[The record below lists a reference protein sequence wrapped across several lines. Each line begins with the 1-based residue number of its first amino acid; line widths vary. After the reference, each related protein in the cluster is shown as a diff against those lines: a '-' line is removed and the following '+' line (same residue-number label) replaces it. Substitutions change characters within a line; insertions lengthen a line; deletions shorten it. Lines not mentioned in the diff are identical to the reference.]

1 MSRSWSSWRWQMV
14 CCQSGA
20 SLAYMRGPPH
30 RVEENRRR
38 RAQISFAEEVDDRHV
53 KFLRR
58 SKFHMDLHHAR
69 LCRWG
74 EILLEGVPCFLG
86 RHGTDDVI
94 YERLSWA
101 SMREGHSTVVGRHDH
116 TSKHTLDLGTSAPTT
131 VIDVAICFSGATSD
145 LVSRIVIINSV
156 YEDWRHVVVVEVA
169 PSDTGWGRGG
179 GERRICGG

>member
-1 MSRSWSSWRWQMV
+1 MV

-69 LCRWG
+69 LCR
-74 EILLEGVPCFLG
+74 
-86 RHGTDDVI
+86 
-94 YERLSWA
+94 
-101 SMREGHSTVVGRHDH
+101 
-116 TSKHTLDLGTSAPTT
+116 
-131 VIDVAICFSGATSD
+131 
-145 LVSRIVIINSV
+145 
-156 YEDWRHVVVVEVA
+156 
-169 PSDTGWGRGG
+169 
-179 GERRICGG
+179 